1 MNRFH
6 DLMHFKNPNN
16 SDIPNINLYMDQL
29 LEFFENVLSPLK
41 RIDER
46 TVLTKTMINNYV
58 KADIIKSPE
67 KKKYDQESIQ
77 DLIVLYHLKK
87 AFSIQDI
94 AHILSYLKTDSDYY
108 QKFMTQFAS
117 AQDKLSEIIPL
128 SEEQE
133 LLKNQQA
140 INLLYN
146 LTAEISVKKQLVDYL
161 VDQLSQKKGSED
173 LKL

>member
-6 DLMHFKNPNN
+6 DLMHFKNPNH

-41 RIDER
+41 RTDER

-58 KADIIKSPE
+58 KAEIIKSPE
-67 KKKYDQESIQ
+67 KKKYNQESIQ

-87 AFSIQDI
+87 AFSMQDI

-108 QKFMTQFAS
+108 QNFLTQFAC
-117 AQDKLSEIIPL
+117 AQDKLSENIPL
-128 SEEQE
+128 SEDQKPLEKE
-133 LLKNQQA
+133 QA
-140 INLLYN
+140 IKLLTNLS
-146 LTAEISVKKQLVDYL
+146 AEISVKKQLVDYL
-161 VDQLSQKKGSED
+161 VDQLSQKKG
-173 LKL
+173 L

>member
-1 MNRFH
+1 MSRFH
-6 DLMHFKNPNN
+6 DLMHFKNPKPFE
-16 SDIPNINLYMDQL
+16 IPNISLYMDQL

-41 RIDER
+41 RTDER

-58 KADIIKSPE
+58 KAEIIKSPT

-77 DLIVLYHLKK
+77 DLIILYHLKK

-94 AHILSYLKTDSDYY
+94 AHIMSHIKANSDYY
-108 QKFMTQFAS
+108 EQFMTQFTS
-117 AQDKLSEIIPL
+117 AQNKLPELTPL

-133 LLKNQQA
+133 VLDDQQVLK
-140 INLLYN
+140 LVYD

-161 VDQLSQKKGSED
+161 VDHISQKKGSKD
-173 LKL
+173 L